1 MPATRRGAR
10 SVPETWWEDG
20 EPTEVAHGWL
30 SVERWLEPV
39 ARASTRTGA
48 LKRSRPAPRPA
59 PAAALSRIE
68 RWEMAGMAPR
78 IGSDSSHLPSLG
90 EPAFENAQVSGL
102 LVLVE
107 PVAAGL
113 ARLSAAAR
121 TPESVSATVVQ
132 VSHACSRG
140 RLEQPWRG

>member
-1 MPATRRGAR
+1 MCGIVGAASPRNIVPVLVEGLKRLEYRGYDSCGIA
-10 SVPETWWEDG
+10 VHQG
-20 EPTEVAHGWL
+20 
-30 SVERWLEPV
+30 
-39 ARASTRTGA
+39 GA

-140 RLEQPWRG
+140 RPEQPWRG